1 MVNIATIKMVMT
13 GGWFIV
19 DTVDTLRR
27 SQTSRLKY
35 PESSNSPNEIY
46 KMEVSSWKN
55 HPQLVDCPENSLFD
69 NCYCHGQ
76 IVDMIMIY
84 SLVN

>member
-19 DTVDTLRR
+19 DTLRR
-27 SQTSRLKY
+27 SQTSMLKY

-55 HPQLVDCPENSLFD
+55 HP
-69 NCYCHGQ
+69 
-76 IVDMIMIY
+76 
-84 SLVN
+84 